1 MRSKN
6 RELVIIKT
14 KDIGILPTYIGLAL
28 RHLEKEVPVEKSV
41 GIVTIYTVPVDLL
54 SVGGLIPSDM
64 IDQIEMVEL
73 VYNKKGGNL

>member
-6 RELVIIKT
+6 REIVITKT
-14 KDIGILPTYIGLAL
+14 KDIGILPTYIGLAQ

-73 VYNKKGGNL
+73 AYNKKGGNL